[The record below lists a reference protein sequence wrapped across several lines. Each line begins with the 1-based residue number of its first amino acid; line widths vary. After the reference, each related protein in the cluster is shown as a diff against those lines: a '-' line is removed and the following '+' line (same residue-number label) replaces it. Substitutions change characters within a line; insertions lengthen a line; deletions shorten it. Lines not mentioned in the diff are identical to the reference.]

1 MNVNWKV
8 VGASIQSSDKMTNQ
22 NGVASISLMSNST
35 GVISLDS
42 VVSGAGFNPT
52 EIKDLIKINSTQV
65 VTNSTNTTSTS
76 TPSNFKSF
84 KINGVDPLPIAVM
97 GTIAAGG
104 ILMKKKN
111 IHLLKRNSTNT
122 TNIKK

>member
-1 MNVNWKV
+1 
-8 VGASIQSSDKMTNQ
+8 ASIQSSDKTTNQ
-22 NGVASISLMSNST
+22 NGVASVSLMSNST
-35 GVISLDS
+35 GIISLDS
-42 VVSGAGFNPT
+42 TISGSGFNPIK
-52 EIKDLIKINSTQV
+52 IKDMIKINSTQV
-65 VTNSTNTTSTS
+65 VTNGTNATSIS

-84 KINGVDPLPIAVM
+84 KINGVDPLPFAVM

-111 IHLLKRNSTNT
+111 IHLLKKNLTSI